1 MYGTSLQLTKLHG
14 VLQKTAKCVAA
25 NLKALSWAPWKSG
38 KLCFIV
44 LHIVTDLQ
52 TMYYD
57 EPHGTIFD
65 SLAGSQKPGNDHGT
79 NCTFTAYPLSPP
91 PPPQHHHCQTF
102 LSLSCFEVN
111 FDNNNY

>member
-1 MYGTSLQLTKLHG
+1 MYGTLLQHTRLHR
-14 VLQKTAKCVAA
+14 VLQKTAKCVTV
-25 NLKALSWAPWKSG
+25 NLKALSGAPWQSG

-79 NCTFTAYPLSPP
+79 NCTFTAHVPSLYPPSHSPSP
-91 PPPQHHHCQTF
+91 SASSSPDISFTF
-102 LSLSCFEVN
+102 MG
-111 FDNNNY
+111 